1 MLCDSIL
8 KKTYIAL
15 QVIDLPGLDHV
26 IGVWQAGPVVQLG
39 SVVGVICL
47 ELTFLGQFNCQ
58 HVHWKVELGLGL
70 VEVLLVQDITGNLGR
85 VDRQHAQRVILDA
98 AGTNVVTQCGLV
110 VC

>member
-1 MLCDSIL
+1 M
-8 KKTYIAL
+8 
-15 QVIDLPGLDHV
+15 
-26 IGVWQAGPVVQLG
+26 QLG

-85 VDRQHAQRVILDA
+85 VDRQHAQRVILDGA
-98 AGTNVVTQCGLV
+98 CTNVVATLV
-110 VC
+110 TEASLVFVLKRERET